1 MIKFLLKGRFAQN
14 GMLAL
19 AAVLTGF
26 AILELI
32 ARTLV
37 VLPSPYPIDKSLLTR
52 DQRGYWINEPGL
64 AGVFDNRI
72 DFRGRNFTIDASGG
86 RVTPCRIDKAAA
98 TRRLIV
104 IGDSETFGWGL
115 DDAESWP
122 NRLQCRLVEA
132 GLDVAVHN
140 LGVPGTN
147 LDQYYF
153 RIRHF
158 ADAVRAGDIVL
169 FVVTWNDFHTDPGGN
184 FSPLEP
190 SPCDWARARGSVA
203 GAIFPACL
211 LDPIQRYQDETTWRK
226 QLYDRTGLF
235 VPSFDSL
242 KSFTDTAPFAS
253 ALAHVLVPRARMLYY
268 RLRGSHTLT
277 KVGAEVFESNGAV
290 MGRIGAFLGAR
301 NVAHHFLFLPFRGS
315 ADDVFYASYSR
326 SGTVFPEQD
335 FLYHYGRPI
344 CARQNLSCRS
354 LFATLRSAE
363 ANRFAFAFDGHLNP
377 RGADAVAERIFRWIA
392 AGDMDRPFRP
402 E

>member
-1 MIKFLLKGRFAQN
+1 MIKSLSKGRFAQN
-14 GMLAL
+14 GVLAL

-26 AILELI
+26 LILELI
-32 ARTLV
+32 ARTIV
-37 VLPSPYPIDKSLLTR
+37 VLPLPYPADKSLLVF
-52 DQRGYWINEPGL
+52 DQRGYWINDPGT
-64 AGVFDNRI
+64 AGVFDNRV
-72 DFRGRNFTIDASGG
+72 DFRDRTFTIDAGGG
-86 RVTPCRIDKAAA
+86 RGTPCRIDKTAAS
-98 TRRLIV
+98 RRLIV
-104 IGDSETFGWGL
+104 VGDSETFGWGL

-132 GLDVAVHN
+132 GLDIAVHN
-140 LGVPGTN
+140 LGVPATN

-158 ADAVRAGDIVL
+158 AGALRAGDIVL
-169 FVVTWNDFHTDPGGN
+169 FVVTWNDFHTEQGGN
-184 FSPLEP
+184 FPPLEP
-190 SPCDWARARGSVA
+190 FSCDWARARATVP

-211 LDPIQRYQDETTWRK
+211 LDPIQRYQEETTWRK
-226 QLYDRTGLF
+226 WLHARTGLF
-235 VPSFDSL
+235 VPSFDGL
-242 KSFTDTAPFAS
+242 KAFADSAPFAS
-253 ALAHVLVPRARMLYY
+253 ALAHILIPRARMLYY
-268 RLRGSHTLT
+268 RLRGGHTLT
-277 KVGAEVFESNGAV
+277 KVGPEVFESNGAI

-315 ADDVFYASYSR
+315 ADDVLYASYSQG
-326 SGTVFPEQD
+326 GTVFPEQD

-363 ANRFAFAFDGHLNP
+363 ANKYTFAFDGHLNP

-392 AGDMDRPFRP
+392 AGDMDRPFRS